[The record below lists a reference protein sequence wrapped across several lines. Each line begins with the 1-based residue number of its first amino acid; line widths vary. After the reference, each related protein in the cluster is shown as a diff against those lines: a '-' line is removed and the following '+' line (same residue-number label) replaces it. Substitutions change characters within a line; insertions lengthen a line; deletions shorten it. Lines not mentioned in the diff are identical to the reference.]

1 MNVKQMLFSYG
12 ESVPGY
18 EVGMINE
25 REVRAAA
32 GIMFALGMMVIFI
45 GIGFGHIIV
54 ARVFL
59 AFLFVD
65 FTIRLFTPRY
75 APSLLLGRVFVQN
88 QTPEYVGALQKRFA
102 WTLGWLISLPLMWW
116 FVLHWDITFYKVS
129 LCLLCLI
136 MTFMESAFS
145 FCLGC
150 WLYEKVFRKDPHY
163 CPGGVCEI
171 RQKEPIQTFSLAQK
185 VIASSLLVGLVVGTY
200 LFITKTESKTF
211 FGQFLYEKFLTQ
223 EQLQKA
229 EDEAFEKASQS
240 DFDDEDDDF

>member
-1 MNVKQMLFSYG
+1 MDVKQLLFSYG
-12 ESVPGY
+12 EKVPGY

-45 GIGFGHIIV
+45 GIGFGHVIV

-129 LCLLCLI
+129 LCLVCLLL
-136 MTFMESAFS
+136 TFMESAFS

-150 WLYEKVFRKDPHY
+150 WIYTAVLKNDPHY
-163 CPGGVCEI
+163 CPGGACEI
-171 RQKEPIQTFSLAQK
+171 RPKDPIQTFNPAQK
-185 VIASSLLVGLVVGTY
+185 IIASSLAIGLLIGVY
-200 LFITKTESKTF
+200 LFVSKTESKTF
-211 FGQFLYEKFLTQ
+211 FGEFLYEKFLTK

-229 EDEAFEKASQS
+229 EEEAFERASQAA
-240 DFDDEDDDF
+240 FDEDDDF